1 MDLEPE
7 DVWLRH
13 RLRRLRA
20 ILRLVNA
27 PGRRSAAKL
36 PTKDEARRIATNVAK
51 LLETALKKAFPF
63 YRCF

>member
-20 ILRLVNA
+20 ILRLVKE
-27 PGRRSAAKL
+27 PAAEGIL
-36 PTKDEARRIATNVAK
+36 RDEARRIATNVAK